1 MQYDIGVARK
11 ILRNHLADEW
21 DKLTFEFECSDE
33 KLHATA
39 NVTLKGFNDDI
50 LIVIDVYSGGMA
62 YFRAVFDKVNP
73 KKIPNILDY
82 FRTLNQFNAEDV
94 YFRAYVRED
103 QYLVVDHPTSYS
115 DESDLPSFVNECLI
129 RLSEMGENKPLK
141 VLTAATE

>member
-1 MQYDIGVARK
+1 MKYDVNVARK
-11 ILRNHLADEW
+11 ILRNHLASEW
-21 DKLTFEFECSDE
+21 EAITFEFEADDE
-33 KLHATA
+33 KLHVSA
-39 NVTLKGFNDDI
+39 NVTLKGFKDDI
-50 LIVIDVYSGGMA
+50 SIFIDVYSGGMA

-73 KKIPNILDY
+73 KRIPNILDY

-115 DESDLPSFVNECLI
+115 DESDLPSFVDECLV
-129 RLSEMGENKPLK
+129 RLADMKENKPLQ